1 VNSLTD
7 QQLLRDYTERRSE
20 AAFAELVRRHVDFVH
35 SAALRMVCDAHLAKD
50 VTQGVFIA
58 LAQNARQLADRPVVS
73 GWLHRT
79 AQNLAAN
86 TVRSDV
92 RRRAREQEAA
102 AMNELLSAES
112 DANWENIAPHLDAGL
127 GELDEAD
134 RDALLLRYFERKPA
148 REMAEVLGT
157 SEDAAQ
163 KRVSRAVERLREFFS
178 KRNVTIGAG
187 GLAVLISANAVQS
200 APVGLAT
207 AISAAAVLAG
217 ATVSTSTAIVATKTI
232 AMTTLQKTIIG
243 ATLTAAV
250 GTGVFQAHQASQLRE
265 QVQTLQQQQAPLAEQ
280 IQQLQREFGDAT
292 NRLAGL
298 LAENTRLK
306 SNSNQTELLKLR
318 GEVSALRNGAND
330 PDYKAFKG
338 LANRV
343 KSLRQLVDQRP
354 DKQIPEL
361 QFLTDK
367 VWADVAWNAD
377 LDTEDGIRVA
387 LSNLR
392 GEAENIFLNEML
404 HNALKKYLAA
414 NNDILP
420 ASLLDLKPFFNVPV
434 TDAML
439 SRYELLQSGKPDPRA
454 DLVKLNSYTD
464 EDYDS
469 FHTITLNGASGG
481 GFNRN
486 QDAINDAAREFA
498 RLNNY
503 QSPTNPAQIAP
514 FLSRTIDPVTI
525 QKYLNQFVMD
535 QPSPD
540 EIIMAPVLHA
550 YFMAHNGARPAK
562 GADLLPY
569 ITTPE
574 QQAAFQRLERNPK

>member
-7 QQLLRDYTERRSE
+7 QQLLRDYLARRSD
-20 AAFAELVRRHVDFVH
+20 AAFAELVRRHVDLVY

-50 VTQGVFIA
+50 VTQGAFVA
-58 LAQNARQLADRPVVS
+58 LAQNARQLAEHPVLT

-86 TVRSDV
+86 AVRSDV

-102 AMNELLSAES
+102 AMNQLLANES
-112 DANWENIAPHLDAGL
+112 DANWENIAPHLDAAL
-127 GELDEAD
+127 GELNEAE
-134 RDALLLRYFERKPA
+134 RNAVLLRYFEKKSA
-148 REMAEVLGT
+148 REMAEILGT

-163 KRVSRAVERLREFFS
+163 KRVSRAVEKLREFFA
-178 KRNVTIGAG
+178 KRKITVSAG
-187 GLAVLISANAVQS
+187 GLTILISANAVQS
-200 APVGLAT
+200 APVGLAA
-207 AISAAAVLAG
+207 AISAATLAG
-217 ATVSTSTAIVATKTI
+217 TAVSTSTLIAATKTI
-232 AMTTLQKTIIG
+232 AMTTLQKT
-243 ATLTAAV
+243 LVTAAV
-250 GTGVFQAHQASQLRE
+250 AVLAGAGIYEARQAAQLRE
-265 QVQTLQQQQAPLAEQ
+265 QNQTLQQQQALLTEQ
-280 IQQLQREFGDAT
+280 IQQLQNSFADAT

-298 LAENTRLK
+298 LAENSLLK
-306 SNSNQTELLKLR
+306 SNPNQAELLRLR
-318 GEVSALRNGAND
+318 GEVSALRNEAND
-330 PDYKAFKG
+330 PDHKAFKE

-343 KSLRQLVDQRP
+343 KSLRQLVEQRP

-439 SRYELLQSGKPDPRA
+439 SRYGLLQSGKPDPQA
-454 DLVKLNSYTD
+454 DLVKLSSYTD

-514 FLSRTIDPVTI
+514 FLSRTIDLVTI

-540 EIIMAPVLHA
+540 ETIMAPVLHA

-574 QQAAFQRLERNPK
+574 QQAAFQRLEGNPK